1 MNCRSTDII
10 HSPLCD
16 KVSHLTAF
24 PEAELQDGK
33 ELRRSL
39 DMTPPS
45 HETSS
50 PSIIHTDPFDL
61 GGPRGCRGESS
72 SLPRELSIFL
82 CNQACLT
89 NKVDLSR
96 TFSES
101 ESVRW

>member
-16 KVSHLTAF
+16 NVSHLTAS

-61 GGPRGCRGESS
+61 GVLVGVGGSPHPYHGN
-72 SLPRELSIFL
+72 LVFFFFF

-96 TFSES
+96 TFGITTG
-101 ESVRW
+101 

>member
-16 KVSHLTAF
+16 KVSHLTAS

-45 HETSS
+45 HEISS

-61 GGPRGCRGESS
+61 GVLVGVGGKSS

-82 CNQACLT
+82 CNQAYLT

-96 TFSES
+96 TFGITTG
-101 ESVRW
+101 

>member
-16 KVSHLTAF
+16 KVSHLTAS

-45 HETSS
+45 HEISS

-61 GGPRGCRGESS
+61 GVLVGVGGSPHPYHGNLVFFFVIRH
-72 SLPRELSIFL
+72 
-82 CNQACLT
+82 A
-89 NKVDLSR
+89 
-96 TFSES
+96 
-101 ESVRW
+101 